1 MQYRPHEI
9 TNILMKNVVWGH
21 RVNVTG
27 ETPTDGYM
35 VGGEVASLVI
45 DESKNFQPFL
55 TTDKWLEGHWELL
68 SKPGYYASIHT
79 ENDLIYVDISRN
91 VADLYSALA
100 IASAR
105 GELAIWDVASA
116 KEVHTEESN

>member
-1 MQYRPHEI
+1 MRPHNI
-9 TNILMKNVVWGH
+9 TDILMGH
-21 RVNVTG
+21 SEDGYSVSVTG

-55 TTDKWLEGHWELL
+55 TTDKWLEGCWDLL
-68 SKPGYYASIHT
+68 NKPGYFAGIWTDS
-79 ENDLIYVDISRN
+79 ESGLVYVDISRN

-100 IASAR
+100 IAASR

-116 KEVHTEESN
+116 KEVRTEESD